1 MSSQSGR
8 GGMGSHKHGTSGHA
22 RNNPVNM
29 KQVARDINKGL
40 DERARL
46 RVARRSEGM
55 TGSVPEALGKIRKGR
70 KRK

>member
-8 GGMGSHKHGTSGHA
+8 GGMGSHKHGTSGHT

-29 KQVARDINKGL
+29 KQVARDINARL
-40 DERARL
+40 DDHARL
-46 RVARRSEGM
+46 RIVRRSEGM
-55 TGSVPEALGKIRKGR
+55 TGSVPEALGRIGKRR